1 MFHHPRPPTSDGCIK
16 MTGFTPGFCSWC
28 RNDPASLTDAR
39 AGQCRMH
46 GKSLGWRHLSG
57 SSCRMSTWGHSR
69 LAVIGIRMCPLSSS
83 VDSTTAM
90 QFCMGYLNQP
100 SALCNR
106 MPLLGS
112 HLVCHCRMLS
122 IIIIV
127 IIILIII
134 EIIFLMFLLA
144 TYVRDFANIFAM
156 KRDINNQE
164 QDLNNKGSLYIPRI
178 WWTLARKRLLNAWH
192 MARSVTARVQLHRQ
206 NIK

>member
-1 MFHHPRPPTSDGCIK
+1 
-16 MTGFTPGFCSWC
+16 
-28 RNDPASLTDAR
+28 
-39 AGQCRMH
+39 
-46 GKSLGWRHLSG
+46 
-57 SSCRMSTWGHSR
+57 
-69 LAVIGIRMCPLSSS
+69 
-83 VDSTTAM
+83 
-90 QFCMGYLNQP
+90 
-100 SALCNR
+100 

-178 WWTLARKRLLNAWH
+178 
-192 MARSVTARVQLHRQ
+192 
-206 NIK
+206 